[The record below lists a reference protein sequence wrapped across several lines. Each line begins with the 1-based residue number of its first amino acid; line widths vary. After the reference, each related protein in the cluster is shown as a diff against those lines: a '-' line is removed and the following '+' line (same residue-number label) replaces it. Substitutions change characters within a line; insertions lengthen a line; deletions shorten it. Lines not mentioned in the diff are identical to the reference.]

1 MKLNLGSEANG
12 GFKISAAHNRLVV
25 GSIPTGPTNPF
36 AHLLCPAKTWLK
48 VRLTFQVSCHPLPE
62 GELVG
67 GIGGNRSE
75 THLAQAVPD
84 LLR

>member
-36 AHLLCPAKTWLK
+36 AFLLCRAETCPK
-48 VRLTFQVSCHPLPE
+48 VRLTFRASCQTLPE

-67 GIGGNRSE
+67 GIGGKRSE
-75 THLAQAVPD
+75 TNLVHAVPG